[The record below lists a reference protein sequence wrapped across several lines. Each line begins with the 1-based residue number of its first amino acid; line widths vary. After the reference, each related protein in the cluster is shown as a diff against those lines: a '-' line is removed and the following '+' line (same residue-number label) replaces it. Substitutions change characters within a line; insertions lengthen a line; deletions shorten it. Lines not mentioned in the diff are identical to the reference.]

1 MSTSA
6 PDSMFHRMTLA
17 TQLTLVSGGLAVI
30 LIGVGITSWL
40 LMQVL
45 SNHADRVNQTN
56 VPQLAL
62 IAQIELNVT
71 RASLQLR
78 HAILART
85 PQERQIALDDIT
97 AKVTGLNAS
106 IAQYGNGAIDAQGRE
121 AFAPIPALMQ
131 DFSKL
136 GATNAALIVAGR
148 KDDAFAFLVD
158 ETIPAR
164 NRLLKVLD
172 AEKQRQSE
180 LMRSAI
186 ADIQSMSQI
195 NRAVIVSA
203 VALAALALLWLV
215 WYLSRVTRQLGA
227 DPHVL
232 KAVADT
238 VAAGNLSTPI
248 ATRKGDDSSVLH
260 ALALMRDQL
269 GQTVSTVRAG
279 AESVAMASSEI
290 AQGNSDLSART
301 ESQASALEQSAAAME
316 QLSSTVRQNADN
328 AQLANQLA
336 AGASTVAQQGG
347 QAVNEV
353 VATMK
358 GIQDS
363 SKKIADI
370 ITVIDAIAFQT
381 NILALNAAVEAA
393 RAGEQGRGFA
403 VVASEV
409 RTLAS
414 RSAEAAKEIK
424 HLITDSVERVGQGT
438 ASADKA
444 GETMQQVV
452 ASIQRVTDIVAE
464 ISAASSEQS
473 QGVNQMGEAIT
484 QMDHATQQNAALVEE
499 MAAAASSLNAQA
511 GDLLKAVAVFKTSKE
526 QSTQRITAPA

>member
-6 PDSMFHRMTLA
+6 LNNAPGHMTLS
-17 TQLTLVSGGLAVI
+17 TKLTLVSGGLATI
-30 LIGVGITSWL
+30 LIGVAIISWL
-40 LMQVL
+40 LMQL
-45 SNHADRVNQTN
+45 LADKAGHVDKTN
-56 VPQLAL
+56 AQQLAL

-78 HAILART
+78 HGILART
-85 PQERQIALDDIT
+85 PEELQIALDDVT
-97 AKVTGLNAS
+97 AKVTLLNTT
-106 IAQYGNGAIDAQGRE
+106 IVEYGNGTSDAAGRE
-121 AFAPIPALMQ
+121 AFAPIPGLMQ
-131 DFSKL
+131 EFSRL
-136 GATNAALIVAGR
+136 GTATAALIVAGR

-172 AEKQRQSE
+172 TEKQRQGKLLST
-180 LMRSAI
+180 AI
-186 ADIQSMSQI
+186 DDIESLSNT
-195 NRAVIVSA
+195 NRTVIVSA
-203 VALAALALLWLV
+203 VVVVALALLWLV

-238 VAAGNLSTPI
+238 VAAGDFSIDI
-248 ATRKGDDSSVLH
+248 ATRESDNSSVLY
-260 ALALMRDQL
+260 ALGLMRNQL
-269 GQTVSTVRAG
+269 SQTVSTVRAG
-279 AESVAMASSEI
+279 AESVSIASGEI

-301 ESQASALEQSAAAME
+301 ESQASALQQSAAAME

-328 AQLANQLA
+328 AQQANQLA
-336 AGASTVAQQGG
+336 AGASAVAQQGG
-347 QAVNEV
+347 RVVNEV

-370 ITVIDAIAFQT
+370 IAVIDAIAFQT

-409 RTLAS
+409 RTLAG
-414 RSAEAAKEIK
+414 RSAQAAKEIK
-424 HLITDSVERVGQGT
+424 HLINDSVERVEQGT
-438 ASADKA
+438 VSADKA

-452 ASIQRVTDIVAE
+452 TSIQRVNDIMAE
-464 ISAASSEQS
+464 ISAASNEQS

-484 QMDHATQQNAALVEE
+484 QMDHVTQQNAALVEE

-511 GDLLKAVAVFKTSKE
+511 GDLLKAVAVFTTSKK
-526 QSTQRITAPA
+526 QSTQRSMVLA